1 MHFFRYLIPAVA
13 LIAAGPAL
21 ALDDDAINNWVDSME
36 ALQTWSEEEGVDD
49 EPIADGT
56 PGDADFEQMLAE
68 AAREYPEAEDIIR
81 DNGFS
86 GADDWANTGSRIL
99 NAWMALEASEEA
111 PRMEEEMERQ
121 MREIEDNPHISDEQ
135 REMMKE
141 QMEQARGMIQGMT
154 EDVPEGDKE
163 AVERNRDRLSAVMQ
177 PPQEQQ
183 QQQPGQQ
190 PPQQQPGGPQ
200 QGPGGGGPMPG
211 Q

>member
-1 MHFFRYLIPAVA
+1 MHLFRYLIPAIA
-13 LIAAGPAL
+13 LIAAGTAQ
-21 ALDDDAINNWVDSME
+21 ALDDNAINNWVDSME
-36 ALQTWSEEEGVDD
+36 ALQSWSEDADVED
-49 EPIADGT
+49 EPIADGA
-56 PGDADFEQMLAE
+56 PGDADFEKMLAE
-68 AAREYPEAEDIIR
+68 SARQYPEAESIIQ

-86 GADDWANTGSRIL
+86 GADDWASTGSRIL

-135 REMMKE
+135 REMMKQ

-154 EDVPEGDKE
+154 EGVSEEDKA

-183 QQQPGQQ
+183 Q
-190 PPQQQPGGPQ
+190 PQQHPGGPQ
-200 QGPGGGGPMPG
+200 QGPGGGAPMPG